1 MSVSRPRRSDPKTA
15 KASSRFFFANLG
27 IESQEGQN
35 LDILTFGEASKLN
48 AQFDVRRALNIKYCT
63 RAQRV
68 PISNSAGVCNERR
81 VKKVKFCFQT

>member
-15 KASSRFFFANLG
+15 KVSSRFFFTNLG
-27 IESQEGQN
+27 IESQGS
-35 LDILTFGEASKLN
+35 LDILTFGEESKLL

-68 PISNSAGVCNERR
+68 PILNSAGACNERR
-81 VKKVKFCFQT
+81 VKKVKFCSKPS